1 MRELCLLAVLA
12 AAILLGLFI
21 MKRLDRF
28 LARNEMLPDQLPATQ
43 NNLRL
48 GFENPMLASCIT
60 GALTQFE
67 KKYPD
72 TAILFYSGTEEQLL
86 QELSGHRMDIVF
98 LPADAKH
105 VSAQSFSGKQIPL
118 QHKPLHLAYHGFT
131 IEPVDRRTVLQTVLW
146 SKAAETGPM
155 GYFLKCLQSCGKV
168 Q

>member
-28 LARNEMLPDQLPATQ
+28 LARNEMLPDKQPVTQ

-48 GFENPMLASCIT
+48 GFENPMLAACIT
-60 GALTQFE
+60 GVLTQFE

-72 TAILFYSGTEEQLL
+72 TAILIYSGTEEQLL
-86 QELSGHRMDIVF
+86 QELSGHRVDVVF
-98 LPADAKH
+98 VHAEN
-105 VSAQSFSGKQIPL
+105 VSALPFSSKQISL

-131 IEPVDRRTVLQTVLW
+131 IEPVDRSAILQTVLW
-146 SKAAETGPM
+146 SKAAEAGAM
-155 GYFLKCLQSCGKV
+155 GYFLKCLQSCAKV